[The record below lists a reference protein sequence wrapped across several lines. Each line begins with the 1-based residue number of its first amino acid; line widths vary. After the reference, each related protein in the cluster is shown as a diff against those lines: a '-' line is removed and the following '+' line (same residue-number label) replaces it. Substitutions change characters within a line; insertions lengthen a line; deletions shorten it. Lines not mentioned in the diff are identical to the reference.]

1 MFLKFLEKLGKKKT
15 VLDRGASH
23 PDYKNAKPWMNRY
36 YLLFRYRPR
45 WFPFNIIIHEM
56 LDDDPGAS
64 VTITLEEA
72 KQKMEMEAGSDRD
85 YGDDGSAG
93 GKRKQQ
99 SRQNR
104 IDATRQEI
112 AFFSPFVPLYSASG
126 VAALLAIPALL
137 VTYLVSSWSDC
148 PTLRASEFP
157 PTLNVSGA
165 WPRSAGRVRSS
176 SLS

>member
-1 MFLKFLEKLGKKKT
+1 
-15 VLDRGASH
+15 
-23 PDYKNAKPWMNRY
+23 
-36 YLLFRYRPR
+36 
-45 WFPFNIIIHEM
+45 M

-157 PTLNVSGA
+157 PTLDVSGA